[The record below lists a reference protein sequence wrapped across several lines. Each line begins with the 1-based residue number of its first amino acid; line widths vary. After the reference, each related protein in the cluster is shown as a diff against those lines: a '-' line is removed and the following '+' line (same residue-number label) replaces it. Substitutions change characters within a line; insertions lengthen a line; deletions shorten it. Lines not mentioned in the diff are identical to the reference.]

1 MRCNLSCSRL
11 FEDSFL
17 INLVIFV
24 AGQAAAYGYLRTGRR
39 NRGVMLMIVAWV
51 LIDVINRRSFGWS
64 MDISISPDILLS
76 ALALSVGAALIAG
89 IYPAYRAARAQPALA
104 MREE

>member
-1 MRCNLSCSRL
+1 MNADTRIR
-11 FEDSFL
+11 FL
-17 INLVIFV
+17 ALEEP
-24 AGQAAAYGYLRTGRR
+24 TD
-39 NRGVMLMIVAWV
+39 V
-51 LIDVINRRSFGWS
+51 LLG
-64 MDISISPDILLS
+64 

>member
-1 MRCNLSCSRL
+1 M
-11 FEDSFL
+11 
-17 INLVIFV
+17 
-24 AGQAAAYGYLRTGRR
+24 
-39 NRGVMLMIVAWV
+39 AWI

-64 MDISISPDILLS
+64 MDIRISPDVLLS